1 MITSRVVIAL
11 QKIADLALSAASAMV
26 RQGPY
31 VVVVADDETHLD
43 RYLASTGRFVD
54 RVRLLDR
61 PLPASAAARKAVKPD
76 FEALA
81 WLPDGRLL
89 VLGSGSTTG
98 RQTGVILRAANGTD
112 VEAAPQDPREVDL
125 VPLYEALRG
134 RLPDLNIEGAAVAGG
149 SLRLLSRGG
158 AARDNAVIDL
168 DLDGVLR
175 SLLASASLA
184 ADLVSAIHVV
194 ALGALDGVALGFT
207 DASPM
212 DPASSRIAFAAA
224 AEDTANAYDD
234 GPCAGSV
241 VGVLEADGRVAF
253 VERVEG
259 RSKIE
264 GLSVGPTGLLMVADP
279 DDPTQ
284 RAPLFSSAVPAW

>member
-1 MITSRVVIAL
+1 VIAL
-11 QKIADLALSAASAMV
+11 QKIADLDLSAASAMV

-61 PLPASAAARKAVKPD
+61 PLPASAVERKAVKPD

-81 WLPDGRLL
+81 WLPEGRLL
-89 VLGSGSTTG
+89 VLGSGSSAR
-98 RQTGVILRAANGTD
+98 RQTGVLLRDAS
-112 VEAAPQDPREVDL
+112 DPRGAGEPPPPHDPHEVDL
-125 VPLYEALRG
+125 APLYDSLRS

-158 AARDNAVIDL
+158 AGRDNAVIDL
-168 DLDGVLR
+168 DLGGVLR
-175 SLLASASLA
+175 GLQAGASLGP
-184 ADLVSAIHVV
+184 DLVGAIHVV

-212 DPASSRIAFAAA
+212 DPASSRIAFVAA
-224 AEDTANAYDD
+224 AEDTANPYDD

-241 VGVLEADGRVAF
+241 VGLLEANGRVAF
-253 VERVEG
+253 MERLEG